1 MEELDLR
8 EQLEFEVLGDIKP
21 TIINILGF
29 YKTDC
34 LYDCTVHLV
43 GTSCIEVPAFYPYLV
58 YRGWCADEKGKEI
71 IKELYKQNLIKIHK
85 KEKLW
90 GDKQ

>member
-1 MEELDLR
+1 MEKLNLR
-8 EQLEFEVLGDIKP
+8 ENLEFEVLGDIKP
-21 TIINILGF
+21 TIRKILGF
-29 YKTDC
+29 YK
-34 LYDCTVHLV
+34 YEMISDCTVHLV
-43 GTSCIEVPAFYPYLV
+43 GTSCIELPAYYPRLV

-90 GDKQ
+90 R